1 MTHDSSSEAAAA
13 GRVPGRSVGHEEA
26 QFVNPEGPRL
36 PGGSTDVRVGRGA
49 PRTAAMP
56 FIMLTVLIDMVSIG
70 LIIPVLPPLVGSFTS
85 SQSEQAFWYGAI
97 SVVFG
102 VANFFGSPVLGRLS
116 DRFGRRPVLLIGF
129 SGLALSFFVTG
140 LATALWMLLAVRL
153 FSGAMQANVAVA
165 NAYVA
170 DITAPQDRAKSFG
183 KLGAM
188 LGMGFI
194 LGPVLGGL
202 LGAIDLHLP
211 FFVAGGLAVLNWLYG
226 YFVLPESLPVERR
239 QPFKWREANPVSSLR
254 ALGELNGVGSL
265 IAVVALSGLAQFMT
279 HTSWVLYTTFKFGWG
294 PLQNGWSLFAIGLMS
309 VLVQGVFLSRLLKRF
324 SPKRLTIMGLVS
336 SSLCYVLWG
345 AASEGWMLYAVIF
358 ANVLGFAVS
367 ASVQSII
374 SNAADPTTQGRTLG
388 AVASLNS
395 MMAVLAPMIGAP
407 LLAAV
412 SHLPKG
418 DWRIGAPFY
427 FCAVLQAASMLIA
440 LRHFKGER
448 RKRIAPGAA
457 AEPTT

>member
-1 MTHDSSSEAAAA
+1 MSFPQSLEPVLEPQ
-13 GRVPGRSVGHEEA
+13 GRK
-26 QFVNPEGPRL
+26 
-36 PGGSTDVRVGRGA
+36 
-49 PRTAAMP
+49 AAMP
-56 FIMLTVLIDMVSIG
+56 FIMLTVLIDMVAIG
-70 LIIPVLPPLVGSFTS
+70 LIIPVLPPLVGTFTAS
-85 SQSEQAFWYGAI
+85 PSEQAFWYGAVTI
-97 SVVFG
+97 AFG
-102 VANFFGSPVLGRLS
+102 IANFFGAPILGRLS
-116 DRFGRRPVLLIGF
+116 DRYGRRPVLLLGF

-170 DITAPQDRAKSFG
+170 DITPPAQRAQAFG

-202 LGAIDLHLP
+202 LGGISLQLP
-211 FFVAGGLAVLNWLYG
+211 FFVAGTLAIVNWLYG
-226 YFVLPESLPVERR
+226 YFVLPESLPLEKR
-239 QPFKWREANPVSSLR
+239 QPFVLREANPVNSLR
-254 ALGELNGVGSL
+254 GLGELKGVGL
-265 IAVVALSGLAQFMT
+265 LVVVVALSGLAQFMT

-294 PLQNGWSLFAIGLMS
+294 PTQNGWSLFAIGLMS
-309 VLVQGVFLSRLLKRF
+309 VLVQGFLLGRLLERY
-324 SPKRLTIMGLVS
+324 SAERLAVMGLVS

-345 AASEGWMLYAVIF
+345 AATDGWMLYPVIF
-358 ANVLGFAVS
+358 ANVLGFAVQ
-367 ASVQSII
+367 ATVQSLV
-374 SNAADPTTQGRTLG
+374 SNAADPTTQGRTAG

-395 MMAVLAPMIGAP
+395 MMAVLAPVIGAP

-427 FCAVLQAASMLIA
+427 FCAALQAGATLLAI
-440 LRHFKGER
+440 RHFKRER
-448 RKRIAPGAA
+448 RRLATLAVAPHRTSAA
-457 AEPTT
+457 PAA